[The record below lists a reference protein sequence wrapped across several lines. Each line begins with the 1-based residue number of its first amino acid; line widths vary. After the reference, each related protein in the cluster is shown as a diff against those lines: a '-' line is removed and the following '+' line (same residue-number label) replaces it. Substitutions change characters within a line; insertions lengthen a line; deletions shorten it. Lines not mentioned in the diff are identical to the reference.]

1 MSHSSSF
8 HGTTTPTVRVGTKL
22 ARNSRRRRCNRR
34 NANTMMTTSP
44 SSFSCNKNKNNDK
57 NDNQNERST
66 SSLSSSCSGR
76 RPLNGRN
83 EKRSIIPRAIEDA
96 QSIPAGVD
104 GDWSHVTPDFLWESE
119 LERRTEYLQDF
130 ERVQVRTALDIA
142 FHAHDG
148 QKRKSGE
155 PYIIHPVAVTC
166 ILASYYMD
174 HETLCAGLLHDTVE
188 DTEFVTFE
196 SVESMFGPSVRAIV
210 EGETKVSKV
219 SSTVSKAAD
228 DSFVSSTFDEPDVKA
243 DDLQQMFLAM
253 TGEIRVIIVKL
264 ADRLHNMR
272 TLGSMKPEKRIKISN
287 ETLLVFA
294 PLAKLLGM
302 YDMKNELEEIA
313 FGWASPGCYEAVA
326 QRKEELERVH
336 LPVINNVAAKLNEAL
351 KDDDFLRGSVI
362 SFAVDKHVKENYGIY
377 RKALKSKK
385 KPGFIHD
392 KEEDSPAKEEE
403 EDNVDEEE
411 EQKLRDLKSR
421 LPNVNEIA
429 QIRIVLLDDMSTKG
443 LSEAAKRSH
452 AIRVTYH
459 VLGLVHTLYP
469 PVPGSMKDYIAT
481 PKLNAYRA
489 LHTTVLPI
497 ERGDMN
503 DTDFQSANESFMED
517 EQNEEVFP
525 LEIQIR
531 TEQMHL
537 GAIWGICADRELKT
551 GWRKRAIVDIFKRRN
566 EMRQELLERGIPL
579 TADEK
584 SFMEEEEEDNKFLQN
599 LSQSTAG
606 NVMDNEER
614 NVAPMRQVLWL
625 KMIQAWQEE
634 FLGVLSAREFVD
646 TVTGDLLGRR
656 TFVFSRAGQVI
667 NLPYGATVVDYAS
680 YRDCLSEMVEV
691 KVNGQAVDFGKKL
704 NNAEVVEIVRSTDS
718 AETMKQKVARF
729 RMFLPAAVT
738 KAARYKI
745 EKFLD
750 EHDST
755 FRERKSENTWEMESY
770 DLIGLPSGKIR
781 ADRKAVS
788 MFVTS
793 YLRLECSDRS
803 GLLADISSVI
813 ANQGMSIVSYNGNKS
828 PTVSESKFD
837 MNFEVTFNE
846 SELYRGEALGNLDA
860 RLAKVCTDLMTR
872 VDGVDNCSAFCALP
886 DDNMFSF
893 QK

>member
-1 MSHSSSF
+1 M
-8 HGTTTPTVRVGTKL
+8 RVASKF
-22 ARNSRRRRCNRR
+22 ARNSRRRKCNRR
-34 NANTMMTTSP
+34 SANISMTP
-44 SSFSCNKNKNNDK
+44 SSSSGNNY
-57 NDNQNERST
+57 NNNNNNNNNQNERST
-66 SSLSSSCSGR
+66 SSLTSSPSGR
-76 RPLNGRN
+76 KYLSGRN
-83 EKRSIIPRAIEDA
+83 NKRSIIPRAIEDA

-104 GDWSHVTPDFLWESE
+104 GDWSHVTPDFLWTSE
-119 LERRTEYLQDF
+119 LEMRTNYLQDF

-142 FHAHDG
+142 FHAHEG

-188 DTEFVTFE
+188 DTEYVTFE
-196 SVESMFGPSVRAIV
+196 SLERMFGPSVRAIV

-228 DSFVSSTFDEPDVKA
+228 DAFVSSTFDEQDVNA

-272 TLGSMKPEKRIKISN
+272 TLGSMKPEKRVKISN

-313 FGWASPGCYEAVA
+313 FGWASPGCYEAVT

-351 KDDDFLRGSVI
+351 KNDDFLRGSVI

-385 KPGFIHD
+385 KPRIFIHD
-392 KEEDSPAKEEE
+392 DE
-403 EDNVDEEE
+403 EDNISVDEEE
-411 EQKLRDLKSR
+411 NVSDYEEKEKLKHLKSR

-429 QIRIVLLDDMSTKG
+429 QIRIVLLDDMFTKG

-503 DTDFQSANESFMED
+503 DADFQSANESFMED

-531 TEQMHL
+531 TEKMHL

-551 GWRKRAIVDIFKRRN
+551 GWRKRAIIDVFKRRN
-566 EMRQELLERGIPL
+566 EMRQELLERGQPL

-584 SFMEEEEEDNKFLQN
+584 SFIEEEEGDNEFLQT

-606 NVMDNEER
+606 NAAGNEER

-691 KVNGQAVDFGKKL
+691 KVNGQLVDFGRKL
-704 NNAEVVEIVRSTDS
+704 NNAEVVEIGRSTDS
-718 AETMKQKVARF
+718 TETMKQKVAKF
-729 RMFLPAAVT
+729 RMFLPTAVT

-770 DLIGLPSGKIR
+770 DLIGLPSGEIR

-813 ANQGMSIVSYNGNKS
+813 ANQGMSIVSYNGIKS
-828 PTVSESKFD
+828 PKKSESNFD

-846 SELYRGEALGNLDA
+846 SELYRGEPLGNLDA
-860 RLAKVCTDLMTR
+860 RLAKVCTDLMTKI
-872 VDGVDNCSAFCALP
+872 DGVDNCSAFCALP

>member
-1 MSHSSSF
+1 
-8 HGTTTPTVRVGTKL
+8 
-22 ARNSRRRRCNRR
+22 
-34 NANTMMTTSP
+34 
-44 SSFSCNKNKNNDK
+44 
-57 NDNQNERST
+57 
-66 SSLSSSCSGR
+66 
-76 RPLNGRN
+76 
-83 EKRSIIPRAIEDA
+83 
-96 QSIPAGVD
+96 
-104 GDWSHVTPDFLWESE
+104 
-119 LERRTEYLQDF
+119 
-130 ERVQVRTALDIA
+130 
-142 FHAHDG
+142 
-148 QKRKSGE
+148 
-155 PYIIHPVAVTC
+155 
-166 ILASYYMD
+166 MD

-537 GAIWGICADRELKT
+537 GAI
-551 GWRKRAIVDIFKRRN
+551 
-566 EMRQELLERGIPL
+566 
-579 TADEK
+579 
-584 SFMEEEEEDNKFLQN
+584 
-599 LSQSTAG
+599 
-606 NVMDNEER
+606 
-614 NVAPMRQVLWL
+614 
-625 KMIQAWQEE
+625 
-634 FLGVLSAREFVD
+634 
-646 TVTGDLLGRR
+646 
-656 TFVFSRAGQVI
+656 
-667 NLPYGATVVDYAS
+667 
-680 YRDCLSEMVEV
+680 
-691 KVNGQAVDFGKKL
+691 
-704 NNAEVVEIVRSTDS
+704 
-718 AETMKQKVARF
+718 
-729 RMFLPAAVT
+729 
-738 KAARYKI
+738 
-745 EKFLD
+745 
-750 EHDST
+750 
-755 FRERKSENTWEMESY
+755 
-770 DLIGLPSGKIR
+770 
-781 ADRKAVS
+781 
-788 MFVTS
+788 
-793 YLRLECSDRS
+793 
-803 GLLADISSVI
+803 
-813 ANQGMSIVSYNGNKS
+813 
-828 PTVSESKFD
+828 
-837 MNFEVTFNE
+837 
-846 SELYRGEALGNLDA
+846 LGNM
-860 RLAKVCTDLMTR
+860 RGQ
-872 VDGVDNCSAFCALP
+872 GVENGMAQASDCRYL
-886 DDNMFSF
+886 
-893 QK
+893 QEKK

>member
-1 MSHSSSF
+1 
-8 HGTTTPTVRVGTKL
+8 
-22 ARNSRRRRCNRR
+22 
-34 NANTMMTTSP
+34 MMTTSP

-326 QRKEELERVH
+326 PEK
-336 LPVINNVAAKLNEAL
+336 
-351 KDDDFLRGSVI
+351 RG
-362 SFAVDKHVKENYGIY
+362 A
-377 RKALKSKK
+377 RA
-385 KPGFIHD
+385 
-392 KEEDSPAKEEE
+392 
-403 EDNVDEEE
+403 
-411 EQKLRDLKSR
+411 
-421 LPNVNEIA
+421 
-429 QIRIVLLDDMSTKG
+429 
-443 LSEAAKRSH
+443 RS
-452 AIRVTYH
+452 
-459 VLGLVHTLYP
+459 L
-469 PVPGSMKDYIAT
+469 
-481 PKLNAYRA
+481 
-489 LHTTVLPI
+489 
-497 ERGDMN
+497 
-503 DTDFQSANESFMED
+503 
-517 EQNEEVFP
+517 
-525 LEIQIR
+525 
-531 TEQMHL
+531 
-537 GAIWGICADRELKT
+537 
-551 GWRKRAIVDIFKRRN
+551 
-566 EMRQELLERGIPL
+566 
-579 TADEK
+579 
-584 SFMEEEEEDNKFLQN
+584 
-599 LSQSTAG
+599 
-606 NVMDNEER
+606 
-614 NVAPMRQVLWL
+614 
-625 KMIQAWQEE
+625 
-634 FLGVLSAREFVD
+634 
-646 TVTGDLLGRR
+646 
-656 TFVFSRAGQVI
+656 
-667 NLPYGATVVDYAS
+667 AS
-680 YRDCLSEMVEV
+680 Y
-691 KVNGQAVDFGKKL
+691 
-704 NNAEVVEIVRSTDS
+704 
-718 AETMKQKVARF
+718 
-729 RMFLPAAVT
+729 
-738 KAARYKI
+738 
-745 EKFLD
+745 
-750 EHDST
+750 
-755 FRERKSENTWEMESY
+755 
-770 DLIGLPSGKIR
+770 
-781 ADRKAVS
+781 
-788 MFVTS
+788 
-793 YLRLECSDRS
+793 
-803 GLLADISSVI
+803 
-813 ANQGMSIVSYNGNKS
+813 
-828 PTVSESKFD
+828 
-837 MNFEVTFNE
+837 
-846 SELYRGEALGNLDA
+846 
-860 RLAKVCTDLMTR
+860 
-872 VDGVDNCSAFCALP
+872 
-886 DDNMFSF
+886 
-893 QK
+893 

>member
-1 MSHSSSF
+1 MTPSSSS
-8 HGTTTPTVRVGTKL
+8 G
-22 ARNSRRRRCNRR
+22 
-34 NANTMMTTSP
+34 
-44 SSFSCNKNKNNDK
+44 NN
-57 NDNQNERST
+57 NNNNNNQNERST
-66 SSLSSSCSGR
+66 SSLTSSPSGR
-76 RPLNGRN
+76 KYLSGRN
-83 EKRSIIPRAIEDA
+83 NKRSIIPRAIEDA

-104 GDWSHVTPDFLWESE
+104 GDWSHVTPDFLWTSE
-119 LERRTEYLQDF
+119 LEMRTNYLQDF

-142 FHAHDG
+142 FHAHEG

-188 DTEFVTFE
+188 DTEYVTFE
-196 SVESMFGPSVRAIV
+196 SLERMFGPSVRAIV

-228 DSFVSSTFDEPDVKA
+228 DAFVSSTFDEPDVNA

-272 TLGSMKPEKRIKISN
+272 TLGSMKPEKRVKISN

-313 FGWASPGCYEAVA
+313 FGWASPGCYEAVTR
-326 QRKEELERVH
+326 RKEELERVH

-351 KDDDFLRGSVI
+351 KNDDFLRGSVI

-385 KPGFIHD
+385 KPRIFIHD
-392 KEEDSPAKEEE
+392 DE
-403 EDNVDEEE
+403 EDNISVDEEE
-411 EQKLRDLKSR
+411 NVSDYEEKVKLKHLKSR

-429 QIRIVLLDDMSTKG
+429 QIRIVLLDDMFTKG

-503 DTDFQSANESFMED
+503 DADFQSANESFMED

-531 TEQMHL
+531 TEKMHL

-551 GWRKRAIVDIFKRRN
+551 GWRKRAIIDVFKRRN
-566 EMRQELLERGIPL
+566 EMRQELLERGQPL
-579 TADEK
+579 TAD
-584 SFMEEEEEDNKFLQN
+584 
-599 LSQSTAG
+599 
-606 NVMDNEER
+606 
-614 NVAPMRQVLWL
+614 
-625 KMIQAWQEE
+625 
-634 FLGVLSAREFVD
+634 
-646 TVTGDLLGRR
+646 
-656 TFVFSRAGQVI
+656 
-667 NLPYGATVVDYAS
+667 
-680 YRDCLSEMVEV
+680 
-691 KVNGQAVDFGKKL
+691 
-704 NNAEVVEIVRSTDS
+704 
-718 AETMKQKVARF
+718 
-729 RMFLPAAVT
+729 
-738 KAARYKI
+738 
-745 EKFLD
+745 
-750 EHDST
+750 
-755 FRERKSENTWEMESY
+755 
-770 DLIGLPSGKIR
+770 
-781 ADRKAVS
+781 
-788 MFVTS
+788 
-793 YLRLECSDRS
+793 
-803 GLLADISSVI
+803 
-813 ANQGMSIVSYNGNKS
+813 
-828 PTVSESKFD
+828 
-837 MNFEVTFNE
+837 
-846 SELYRGEALGNLDA
+846 
-860 RLAKVCTDLMTR
+860 
-872 VDGVDNCSAFCALP
+872 
-886 DDNMFSF
+886 
-893 QK
+893 